1 MHELLQYHPWIIEQ
15 HQWDPQHEAEI
26 EQQLTFSNGYICQT
40 AHFEEFYSGSQCLC
54 TFINGIDH
62 PILNLSS
69 ISIRLHDER
78 LDLATWQVKEFYR
91 CLHKNQPCLERH
103 FTATSPKGATIQV
116 KTRRHLLEQKEAIV
130 IDYEI
135 TSVDYAGP
143 ISYLAMLGANNENA
157 DWYPL
162 MNHIGQEHCWL
173 WLQMHELNLQL
184 CCAMTWS
191 AQYNNT
197 PLVQRPIK
205 IEKQHTI
212 GYSLITNIKPGDT
225 CLLQKKVVI
234 MDSRT
239 HDKELLITDA
249 VQCLTNL

>member
-162 MNHIGQEHCWL
+162 MNHIGQEHCW
-173 WLQMHELNLQL
+173 WRLQMHELNLQL

-225 CLLQKKVVI
+225 CLLQKKVVV

-239 HDKELLITDA
+239 HNKEQLITDA
-249 VQCLTNL
+249 VQGLTNL

>member
-1 MHELLQYHPWIIEQ
+1 MHELLQYNNWTIEQ
-15 HQWDPQHEAEI
+15 HTWDSNHEADI

-40 AHFEEFYSGSQCLC
+40 AHFEEFYSGPQRLC
-54 TFINGIDH
+54 TFINGIEH
-62 PILNLSS
+62 PVLNLSS
-69 ISIRLHDER
+69 ISVRLHDER
-78 LDLATWQVKEFYR
+78 LDLANWQVKNFYR
-91 CLHKNQPCLERH
+91 CLHKNQPTLERH
-103 FTATSPKGATIQV
+103 FTATSPKGATLQV
-116 KTRRHLLEQKEAIV
+116 KSKRQLLEKKEI
-130 IDYEI
+130 IIIEYEVS
-135 TSVDYAGP
+135 SVNYAGP
-143 ISYLAMLGANNENA
+143 ISFLAMLGACDEKV

-162 MNHIGQEHCWL
+162 KNYIGQDYCWL

-191 AQYNNT
+191 VRNNNT
-197 PLVQRPIK
+197 PIIQRPIK

-239 HDKELLITDA
+239 HEKDQLITDSI
-249 VQCLTNL
+249 QCLTNS